1 MSAKQVSYPRGERPD
16 THVNMGLV
24 VLFAFVLNLI
34 IFGALSLLQG
44 TFIRDLFM
52 GRYEIDPARLLFQ
65 FSTMYMFSLSI
76 MTVVMKRVKIGRE
89 FAALRQLPLAEHLD
103 LASSD
108 AIAGAYRRI
117 TSLPNWEKRIACSR
131 AARVLAM
138 WINSNDCERTL
149 EYARENSEIDAMA
162 SDSSFRANRLF
173 IWSMPLL
180 GFLGTVFGVS
190 YGIGGFAEFLRGES
204 ISTEDIMIQ
213 VGTITQG
220 LAVAFY
226 TTLVGLGTSGLS
238 AFPNMVAE
246 RREEELL
253 EEIDSM
259 IEERLTARM
268 PSVGR
273 RELPVESIKSMSQ
286 DLHVMAEALSVPIR
300 ELIVSIEQGFRQLP
314 TPSNYED
321 IFAAAIAKAGQLIN
335 DTYGDFASATQAAT
349 QELAAELRRVT
360 DVGVRID
367 QLLQVSRSTEQ
378 ALQQIAGTRELEQ
391 ALQDL
396 RRHLETTDQ
405 LVAKLSKPK
414 QIVLTEAR

>member
-1 MSAKQVSYPRGERPD
+1 MNAKHVSYPRDERPD
-16 THVNMGLV
+16 THVNMGQV
-24 VLFAFVLNLI
+24 VLLAFVLNLL
-34 IFGALSLLQG
+34 IFGGLSLLQG

-52 GRYEIDPARLLFQ
+52 GRYEVDAARLLFQ

-76 MTVVMKRVKIGRE
+76 MTVAMKRLKLNRE
-89 FAALRQLPLAEHLD
+89 FAALRALPLAEDLD
-103 LASSD
+103 LGNTE
-108 AIAGAYRRI
+108 AITEAYRRI
-117 TSLPNWEKRIACSR
+117 TSIANWENRIACSR

-149 EYARENSEIDAMA
+149 EYARENSEMDAMA

-204 ISTEDIMIQ
+204 ITTEDIMIQ

-253 EEIDSM
+253 SEIDAM

-286 DLHVMAEALSVPIR
+286 DMHVMAEALSVPIR

-314 TPSNYED
+314 TPAHYED
-321 IFAAAIAKAGQLIN
+321 IFAAAIAKAGNLIN
-335 DTYGDFASATQAAT
+335 ETYGDFATATQTAT

-360 DVGVRID
+360 DVGARID
-367 QLLQVSRSTEQ
+367 QLLQVSRATEQ
-378 ALQQIAGTRELEQ
+378 ALQQIAGTRELE
-391 ALQDL
+391 
-396 RRHLETTDQ
+396 
-405 LVAKLSKPK
+405 
-414 QIVLTEAR
+414 